1 MYGFGYPFGCIL
13 VNFSVN
19 FAFILVSCSCA
30 WRLLLFTLFSWCCVR
45 FGCILASFLMHFG
58 FILSA
63 FWHHFGYFFSS
74 WRVSGSLSGLCRE
87 LVGFLGRLGLGF
99 GVILDSF
106 LAHFSMIFLLIFIS
120 IFYILFDLFFYN
132 SGSIFDQ
139 KINDFSIDFSCFLEA
154 FRMRF
159 WLQIAT
165 EISSN
170 TKLVESQKP

>member
-1 MYGFGYPFGCIL
+1 M

-19 FAFILVSCSCA
+19 VAFILVSFSCA
-30 WRLLLFTLFSWCCVR
+30 WRLLLFTLFSWFCVR

-58 FILSA
+58 FILGA

-106 LAHFSMIFLLIFIS
+106 LAS
-120 IFYILFDLFFYN
+120 LF
-132 SGSIFDQ
+132 
-139 KINDFSIDFSCFLEA
+139 NDFSIDFYIDFLYT
-154 FRMRF
+154 FRSIF
-159 WLQIAT
+159 L
-165 EISSN
+165 
-170 TKLVESQKP
+170 